1 MNILLVED
9 EPNVVSFVKRGLE
22 EEGHRV
28 SVVMD
33 GTSAGEM
40 INMHHFDLILLD
52 IMLPGKNG
60 LQICRE
66 IRQNGSTVPVIVL
79 TALGSTENIIT
90 GLDSG
95 ADDYVV
101 KPFKF
106 DELMAR
112 IRSVARRIPGKD
124 TRLQNI
130 LSIADLTI
138 DTETKTVVRGGR
150 EISLTATE
158 YRLLE
163 YLVRNRRRVLSRMDI
178 LENVWGV
185 NFDMGTNVVDVY
197 VNYLRKKIDN
207 DPSNKLIHTMI
218 GMGYVL
224 KEVHET
230 TG

>member
-1 MNILLVED
+1 MKILLVED

-22 EEGHRV
+22 EEGHHV

-40 INMHHFDLILLD
+40 ISMHHFDLILLD

-66 IRQNGSTVPVIVL
+66 IRQRGSTVPVIVL

-112 IRSVARRIPGKD
+112 IRSVARRIPGNEV
-124 TRLQNI
+124 RQQNI

-138 DTETKTVVRGGR
+138 DTETKTVVRNGR